1 MLKRKKRSNG
11 EGALYKDKKTGKWK
25 AQIIK
30 GRDPKTG
37 KYKRKTFTGKN
48 KTDAL
53 KKLEKFKILT
63 GGNYGKK
70 KETF

>member
-1 MLKRKKRSNG
+1 MIKRKKRSNG
-11 EGALYKDKKTGKWK
+11 EGALYNDKRTGKWK
-25 AQIIK
+25 AQVIT

-37 KYKRKTFTGKN
+37 KYKRKTFIGKN

-53 KKLEKFKILT
+53 RKLEKFKILI
-63 GGNYGKK
+63 GGNHGKK